1 MAMEAYF
8 YKTKDIFD
16 ILPLKGNNF
25 LILAYKSVVYFDIR
39 AAKTSENPFYLLIS
53 RFGIS
58 NSLGTLYW
66 HYIGL
71 NHFSFKLA
79 KQ

>member
-1 MAMEAYF
+1 MDACI

-16 ILPLKGNNF
+16 ILPLKGNHF
-25 LILAYKSVVYFDIR
+25 LILAYKSAIYCNIP
-39 AAKTSENPFYLLIS
+39 AAKTSENPFYLLILL
-53 RFGIS
+53 FGIS
-58 NSLGTLYW
+58 NSLGASYW